1 MQQSFSFDVD
11 LIIVVTYI
19 LEKVRRLRTPNIVH
33 KLQ

>member
-19 LEKVRRLRTPNIVH
+19 FGKGEEASNSQH
-33 KLQ
+33 CA